1 MNASRLTALLCLLLL
16 AFPAHAAAAS
26 PAAGLEGIVSA
37 NGRPISGATVTAAGR
52 TARSDARGRFTFAP
66 LQVAGT
72 SELTTVTVRAPGY
85 GQWTL
90 AGARLVADDTLRI
103 TAELQRG
110 RVNLTQPAPRTSRS
124 SAPRAQSTTGSFGT
138 IAATASNT
146 TPPSTIRV
154 YVTGS
159 ATCNPSASGSVRVV
173 DFKYYVKHVLSNEW
187 LSGWPRESLRA
198 GAMAVKSYGWYQVNR
213 GGKWPDLG
221 ADVMDSTCDQ
231 VYNPAVSYAS
241 TDAAVD
247 ATWGSRVTRNGA
259 IHVCYY
265 WAGTRN
271 DGSDPRNDR
280 MSQWGSEYWAR
291 RGRTW
296 RWILPYYYDNIV
308 ISDAETTPA
317 DTTAPVVSGPG
328 QRFPAF
334 AALGTVSVPVTIAWA
349 ATDRSSGI
357 SSYQLQRSV
366 NGGSYAALSLP
377 SPTRTYVTHLLS
389 PRDSHRYR
397 VRATDRAGNVSA
409 WSYGPTI
416 RLGVYQETSGAIA
429 WTGAWTRQALSSAYG
444 GGVRYA
450 TASSARAK
458 ISFTG
463 RSVAWVSPRANNRG
477 QARVYVDG
485 AYLFAVDLYAGPYE
499 PRRIVFQRRWS
510 TSGAHTLEI
519 RPVGTSGRPRI
530 DIDAVVVIR

>member
-1 MNASRLTALLCLLLL
+1 MNASRLTALLCMLLL
-16 AFPAHAAAAS
+16 AFPAPGAAA
-26 PAAGLEGIVSA
+26 PPTAGLEGTVSA
-37 NGRPISGATVTAAGR
+37 NGRPVSGATITAAGM

-66 LQVAGT
+66 LRIAGT
-72 SELTTVTVRAPGY
+72 WELATVTVHAPGY
-85 GQWTL
+85 GEWTL
-90 AGARLVADDTLRI
+90 ADARLVADDTLRI

-110 RVNLTQPAPRTSRS
+110 RVNLTQPAPRGLRS
-124 SAPRAQSTTGSFGT
+124 PAPRAQSTTGSFGAM
-138 IAATASNT
+138 AATASNT
-146 TPPSTIRV
+146 APPSTIRV

-159 ATCNPSASGSVRVV
+159 ATCNPSASGSVKVV

-187 LSGWPRESLRA
+187 FADWPRESLRA

-247 ATWGSRVTRNGA
+247 DTWGSRVTRDGA

-265 WAGTRN
+265 WAGYRN
-271 DGSDPRNDR
+271 DGSDPGTDR
-280 MSQWGSEYWAR
+280 MTQWGSEYWAR
-291 RGRTW
+291 QGKTW
-296 RWILPYYYDNIV
+296 PWILHYYYDNIV
-308 ISDAETTPA
+308 ITDAETASA
-317 DTTAPVVSGPG
+317 DTADPIVSGPW
-328 QRFPAF
+328 QKFPAG
-334 AALGTVSVPVTIAWA
+334 AALGTVRIPVTITWA
-349 ATDRSSGI
+349 ATDRGSGVR
-357 SSYQLQRSV
+357 SYQLQRSV
-366 NGGSYAALSLP
+366 NGGRYAALTLP
-377 SPTRTYVTHLLS
+377 SPTRTYVTHLLA
-389 PRDSHRYR
+389 PADSHRYR
-397 VRATDRAGNVSA
+397 VRAADRAGNVSA

-416 RLGVYQETSGAIA
+416 RLGVYQETSGAFA
-429 WTGAWTRQALSSAYG
+429 WTGTWRPQALSSAYG
-444 GGVRYA
+444 GGVKYA

-458 ISFTG
+458 INFTG

-477 QARVYVDG
+477 QGRVYVDG
-485 AYLFAVDLYAGPYE
+485 TYLFAVDLYAGPYE

-510 TSGAHTLEI
+510 ASGAHTLEI